1 MVDFEVSTNSLGDV
15 ARMLQSAIATFDV
28 QLDNVQGTV
37 NRIVNQSWQGT
48 DADLFDSSF
57 QDWYNSAVGVRSV
70 LETLALTLVAAENGY
85 ESTESALDKNFDATA
100 TALAPK
106 PAVATATSMPTKVV
120 A

>member
-1 MVDFEVSTNSLGDV
+1 MVDFDVSTNSLGDV
-15 ARMLQSAIATFDV
+15 ARLLQSAIATFDS
-28 QLDNVQGTV
+28 QLENAQGTV

-57 QDWYNSAVGVRSV
+57 QDWHNSALGVRSV

-85 ESTESALDKNFDATA
+85 ESTETALDNSFDQTA
-100 TALAPK
+100 AALAPK
-106 PAVATATSMPTKVV
+106 PTSVS